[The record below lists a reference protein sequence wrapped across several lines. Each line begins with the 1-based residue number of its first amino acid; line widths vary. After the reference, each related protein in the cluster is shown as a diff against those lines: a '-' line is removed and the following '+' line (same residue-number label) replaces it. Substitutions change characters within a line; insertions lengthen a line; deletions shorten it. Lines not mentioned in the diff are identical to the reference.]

1 MLSWW
6 TKAASG
12 GAAILAMA
20 ALASVSVSILASAET
35 SHHPGMHHQM
45 QAGQN
50 QGEGQ
55 PMKSH
60 MSQGNASQDTRE
72 MVQFPPDMQTHFLGN
87 MRDHM
92 QTLNEIVA
100 ALARDDYAAASKAAT
115 ERLGL
120 ESPSAE
126 GCKPPPMEQ
135 VSRPSAKRSQKP
147 TTMEEMM
154 EAYMPEA
161 MRGLGLSM
169 HTAASEFGKV
179 AITQDRAGAM
189 TALSHVTQNCV
200 SCHASYRLR

>member
-1 MLSWW
+1 MVSWW
-6 TKAASG
+6 TKAAAG
-12 GAAILAMA
+12 GAAIMAMVA
-20 ALASVSVSILASAET
+20 LASAET
-35 SHHPGMHHQM
+35 THHPGMHHQM
-45 QAGQN
+45 PAGQ
-50 QGEGQ
+50 
-55 PMKSH
+55 SH
-60 MSQGNASQDTRE
+60 SQGRPITSQMSHGSAADDTRL

-92 QTLNEIVA
+92 QTLNEILE
-100 ALARDDYAAASKAAT
+100 ALARDDYAAASKVAT

-120 ESPSAE
+120 ESPSAA
-126 GCKPPPMEQ
+126 GCKRPSAEQ
-135 VSRPSAKRSQKP
+135 VSRPPAQSSRKP

-169 HTAASEFGKV
+169 HTAASDFARV
-179 AITQDRAGAM
+179 AKTEDRAGAM